1 MFHMWEDLSLD
12 LILKIQSSA
21 YMITQLCQGV
31 ISFML
36 VQ

>member
-1 MFHMWEDLSLD
+1 MFHMWEDFSLD

-21 YMITQLCQGV
+21 YVITQLCQGV
-31 ISFML
+31 ISVML